1 MKSILRIPD
10 RSTRRKTIHRPGCCK
25 RSRKAPTDA
34 AAARMTWCCLVFFVA
49 TLSTATARAADLT
62 VRYALDLR
70 STATHKVSV
79 EMSVPD
85 VPPGSEIQFPA
96 WNALYQ
102 IRDFVRN
109 VRDVRAD
116 CDGQKLKLKRVDL
129 ETWRTRSG
137 TCSTLTV
144 RYSVYANE
152 EGPFSSILDDHHS
165 FLNLAMLL
173 FYLPHGRDR
182 PARVSF
188 VLPQGWKLATLLPAS
203 GSGVEFA
210 AANYDALVDSPVE
223 AGHFAE
229 YDYQQDRAMYRV
241 IVDASLQ
248 DYPSQRLL
256 DSLEKIT
263 ATETGLMRDV
273 PFSRY
278 TFIFHFLPAGGG
290 GGMEHAD
297 GTAISLP
304 ASTARDNWQAVET
317 TAAHEFFHLWNVKRI
332 RPAGLEPVDY
342 VHGNDTRAL
351 WFSEGVTSTYQEL
364 TLLRAGLT
372 SREEFYRRIA
382 FQIGTLQDRPAHLF
396 QSVEDAGRAA
406 WLEKYLDYLRPDRS
420 ISYYNKGELLGF
432 LLDLGIRHATQNR
445 ASLDDVMRRLNDD
458 FAKRHRFF
466 TQADLLDVIGEVAPE
481 FSGRKEFFRDY
492 VSGTRELDYNT
503 YLGYAGL
510 ELLTAT
516 AAQGALGFHAE
527 RGFSGPVTVESV
539 DPASNAARAGISK
552 GDALVKMNGR
562 PLNYPPEELLSN
574 TTGGEKVEFEV
585 WRGGKT
591 LTLKYRLEKS
601 TVNSYRVQEKSHAT
615 DDELRVRDGWLEGK
629 TNAAPE
635 R

>member
-1 MKSILRIPD
+1 M
-10 RSTRRKTIHRPGCCK
+10 
-25 RSRKAPTDA
+25 RSRKLVTIASTA
-34 AAARMTWCCLVFFVA
+34 CLKWCCLVFLVIVF
-49 TLSTATARAADLT
+49 STGLGRAADLT

-70 STATHKVSV
+70 STGTHQVGV

-85 VPPGSEIQFPA
+85 VAPKTEIQFPA

-109 VRDVRAD
+109 VSDVRAD
-116 CDGQKLKLKRVDL
+116 CDGQKLKLARVDI
-129 ETWRTRSG
+129 ETWRTRSQS
-137 TCSTLTV
+137 CATLSV

-152 EGPFSSILDDHHS
+152 EGPFSSILNDHHS

-173 FYLPHGRDR
+173 FYLPQGRDR
-182 PARVSF
+182 PARVSL
-188 VLPQGWKLATLLPAS
+188 VLPQGWKLATLLPSTGATE
-203 GSGVEFA
+203 EFA

-229 YDYQQDRAMYRV
+229 YDYRQGGAQYRV
-241 IVDASLQ
+241 IVDASPQ
-248 DYPSQRLL
+248 DYSSQRLL

-263 ATETGLMRDV
+263 ATETALMRDV

-278 TFIFHFLPAGGG
+278 TFIFHFLSAGGG
-290 GGMEHAD
+290 GGMEHAY

-304 ASTARDNWQAVET
+304 ASAPRDNWPAVEA

-351 WFSEGVTSTYQEL
+351 WFAEGVTSTYQEL

-372 SREEFYRRIA
+372 SRDGLYRRIA
-382 FQIGTLQDRPAHLF
+382 FQIGTLQDRPAHVF
-396 QSVEDAGRAA
+396 QSVEDAGRCA
-406 WLEKYLDYLRPDRS
+406 WLEKYLDYLRPGRS

-432 LLDLGIRHATQNR
+432 LLDLAIRHATQNR

-466 TQADLLDVIGEVAPE
+466 TQADLLNVIGEVAPE
-481 FSGRKEFFRDY
+481 FNRREEFFRDY
-492 VSGTRELDYNT
+492 VSGTRELDYST

-516 AAQGALGFHAE
+516 AAQGALGFHSE

-539 DPASNAARAGISK
+539 DPDSNAAHAGIRE
-552 GDALVKMNGR
+552 GDVLLKMNGR
-562 PLNYPPEELLSN
+562 ALNYPPDELLSN

-585 WRGGKT
+585 RRGEKT
-591 LTLKYRLEKS
+591 RTIKYRLEKTS
-601 TVNSYRVQEKSHAT
+601 VNSYRVQEKAHAT
-615 DDELRVRDGWLEGK
+615 DEELRVRNGWLEGR
-629 TNAAPE
+629 TDAAPG